1 MPGMHETI
9 LRLNKVLCDLDTFD
23 PEAMRGAFAEEGL
36 TIRAAAELLGAVDV
50 LPSDRQEDMQAF
62 LDSIPPA
69 CAAAALAAVRSALD
83 RSLRV
88 QVTWQPASAFE
99 MRIWEV
105 SDDGRGMVNVFVR
118 SPDPG

>member
-1 MPGMHETI
+1 MHETI

-23 PEAMRGAFAEEGL
+23 PEGLGDAFAEGL

-50 LPSDRQEDMQAF
+50 LPSDRQEDMRAF